1 MEVNNIIL
9 NENQNQ
15 TLNPNQIPNQNS
27 NQIPNQKEIQNQIEI
42 LYQKNQLNQN
52 QIQYLIQN
60 QKQIQNQIQ
69 YLTQNQNEIFNQ
81 IQILNQ
87 NLNKFQSKNLN
98 QIQSKNQIKNKLN
111 IEEIKKAKEN
121 GFILIGKTGTGKT
134 SLLNIIYGENIGKVG
149 YESKSETSESTCYY
163 IKEDINLETIYY
175 CIIDTPGLYDSRS
188 INKDN
193 EHKNLTNDLIAK
205 EDIKLK
211 GILFL
216 SNFQNERFDYSE
228 INTLLQYNAFF
239 PLKNFWEYVVLIFTH
254 FYGDPDGFTKEELK
268 EKSDSNLSSI
278 FEDIMKKVYNVSNP
292 VKFFQLKK
300 IYVNIHSKIKNKKNE
315 NDNKKY
321 REQIINDIF
330 ILQKKEP
337 MFNKSCVFYISNFE
351 VDEYL
356 YNCELTLF
364 LDSNS
369 KILNKKFKIKEFI
382 KNNQIHQNIEKNQI
396 EIKAINIKI
405 DKEGKILEDIKSHK
419 GSIDDFKF
427 SISGGTIAIGSIVGG
442 SFISIASLGI
452 ITGAVGFLGGS
463 I

>member
-1 MEVNNIIL
+1 MKNETEKIKLIDEEEINI
-9 NENQNQ
+9 NENSYN
-15 TLNPNQIPNQNS
+15 N
-27 NQIPNQKEIQNQIEI
+27 
-42 LYQKNQLNQN
+42 KNYMND
-52 QIQYLIQN
+52 IS
-60 QKQIQNQIQ
+60 
-69 YLTQNQNEIFNQ
+69 
-81 IQILNQ
+81 
-87 NLNKFQSKNLN
+87 FQ
-98 QIQSKNQIKNKLN
+98 KNKLN

-292 VKFFQLKK
+292 VKFSQLKK

-452 ITGAVGFLGGS
+452 ITGAVGFLGGLYMIVKNLNNIYQEKNKYRDMKNNLINDLNIKDLIIFEIKDYLKKRHMS
-463 I
+463 YQN